1 MGTVPLSPEEGEF
14 GDLFNRIID
23 STGERH
29 RHWLGL
35 GTVLGGGIK
44 TGAHRVGGGGGWTE
58 TSGPNGAGAGVQVVA
73 AESPEPQGFGQIV
86 LQIRRA
92 RKTLVAHQQAGRIH
106 QVLVGGDLHRQQP
119 IHRIPIGCIERMGL
133 LVHSVGARKDRGLK
147 DGPSPVGWE
156 LPRLASTWNQR
167 GVGASRTDLIWR
179 YLRPHR
185 KAVLLGA
192 LALVVVNVLSV
203 AIPLQVRRVIDDL
216 HNGFA
221 LNPLLH
227 QAALIL
233 LLATVMG
240 AVRLLSRM
248 LVFGVGRQVEA
259 DLKQKIFDHLL
270 KQEPGWVQS
279 TGSGEVIS
287 RATSD
292 VENVRRLLGFA
303 VLSLTNTALAY
314 ALTLPA
320 MLAIDPWLSLAA
332 VGLYPVML
340 MVVGLFGGRM
350 MRQQRRQQ
358 EALASLSDLIQEDLS
373 GISAIKIYGQ
383 EGTEQAAFA
392 GRNRLYRD
400 AALNLARTRSTLFPL
415 LEGISSVSLLLLLAL
430 GSGQLESGRLSIGDI
445 VALILYVER
454 LVFPTALLGFTL
466 NTFQTGRVSLERVED
481 LLQRKPLIVSPPQP
495 VQPKGPGQGALMAR
509 GLTVWYPGA
518 PRPALEDVSFSVRP
532 GELVAVVG
540 PVGCGKTTLARAL
553 GRMVDVEAGQ
563 LFLDGDDITS
573 LALEELRARI
583 GLVPQEGFLFTA
595 SLADNLRYGKPQAE
609 RALVQQAAQQARL
622 EGDIKGFPD
631 GYDTLVGE
639 RGITLSGGQRQRTSL
654 GRALLVKAP
663 LLVLDDALAS
673 VDNNTAAEILRSI
686 RAEQG
691 QPSRLGPL
699 DDAIK
704 SGGAGDGDGRWDG
717 RGDGRGGDGRTIVMI
732 SHQLSA
738 AAACDR
744 VLVLEDGHLV
754 QQGPHAALLEEGGTY
769 RRLWEREQAS
779 EQLQAAR

>member
-1 MGTVPLSPEEGEF
+1 VITA
-14 GDLFNRIID
+14 N
-23 STGERH
+23 
-29 RHWLGL
+29 
-35 GTVLGGGIK
+35 
-44 TGAHRVGGGGGWTE
+44 
-58 TSGPNGAGAGVQVVA
+58 
-73 AESPEPQGFGQIV
+73 
-86 LQIRRA
+86 
-92 RKTLVAHQQAGRIH
+92 
-106 QVLVGGDLHRQQP
+106 
-119 IHRIPIGCIERMGL
+119 
-133 LVHSVGARKDRGLK
+133 VGAFR
-147 DGPSPVGWE
+147 
-156 LPRLASTWNQR
+156 A
-167 GVGASRTDLIWR
+167 DLIGR

-203 AIPLQVRRVIDDL
+203 SIPLLVRQVIDDL
-216 HNGFA
+216 QDGFA
-221 LNPLLH
+221 LRDLLY
-227 QAALIL
+227 QAALIVV
-233 LLATVMG
+233 LATVMG
-240 AVRLLSRM
+240 GVRLISRM

-270 KQEPGWVQS
+270 KQEPGWVQT

-340 MVVGLFGGRM
+340 MVVRLFGGRM

-383 EGTEQAAFA
+383 EATEQTAFA
-392 GRNRLYRD
+392 GRNRIYRD

-415 LEGISSVSLLLLLAL
+415 LEGISSISLLILLAL

-445 VALILYVER
+445 VALILFVER

-466 NTFQTGRVSLERVED
+466 NTFQTGQVSLERIEEI
-481 LLQRKPLIVSPPQP
+481 LQRKPRIVSPLEP
-495 VQPKGPGQGALMAR
+495 VRVDHAGQGSIEAR
-509 GLTVWYPGA
+509 GLTISYPGA
-518 PRPALEDVSFSVRP
+518 SRPALLDVSFSVAP

-553 GRMVDVEAGQ
+553 GRMVEVPSGQ
-563 LFLDGDDITS
+563 LWIDGNDITQITLS
-573 LALEELRARI
+573 DLRGLV

-595 SLADNLRYGKPQAE
+595 SLADNLRYGAPEAPFSQIE
-609 RALVQQAAQQARL
+609 RAAQQARL
-622 EGDIKGFPD
+622 EADIKGFPD
-631 GYDTLVGE
+631 GYETLVGE

-654 GRALLVKAP
+654 GRALLVDSP

-673 VDNNTAAEILRSI
+673 VDNNTAAAILRSI
-686 RAEQG
+686 RAEQSKQG
-691 QPSRLGPL
+691 H
-699 DDAIK
+699 
-704 SGGAGDGDGRWDG
+704 
-717 RGDGRGGDGRTIVMI
+717 GRTILMI

-744 VLVLEDGHLV
+744 VLVMEDGRLV
-754 QQGPHAALLEEGGTY
+754 QQGHHDDLLAEGGTY
-769 RRLWEREQAS
+769 RRLWDREQAS
-779 EQLQAAR
+779 EQLRVVG